1 MRHPYAPVSTAGWSL
16 RSHVRPRTR
25 SLRARAGL
33 IVLVALVLAIVWHAT
48 WLPWVAQWLAP
59 AQTPRPADAVV
70 LTYSSAARSGMDTAL
85 DFLQRGYAGSVLVSD
100 FEIDIPSIEEAHIA
114 ELIERHL
121 AQRGVPAERIVRV
134 PEPARNERHEALQ
147 VVAAF
152 REQGWRSGIVLA
164 KPWRMRRTMLALQ
177 AAARGSGIS
186 FIAVPIEDRTY
197 QPDRWWR
204 TREGVSNVLNEY
216 LRLLF
221 YVARRW
227 F

>member
-1 MRHPYAPVSTAGWSL
+1 MRHPYRPAAPAGWSL
-16 RSHVRPRTR
+16 RSGARPRTR

-33 IVLVALVLAIVWHAT
+33 LFLVALVLAALWHAT

-59 AQTPRPADAVV
+59 AQAPQPADVVV
-70 LTYSSAARSGMDTAL
+70 LTYSSAARSGMDAAF

-100 FEIDIPSIEEAHIA
+100 FEIDIPSIEETHIA
-114 ELIERHL
+114 DLIERHL

-152 REQGWRSGIVLA
+152 REHSWRSGIVLA

-227 F
+227 I

>member
-1 MRHPYAPVSTAGWSL
+1 MRHPYAPAGATGWSL
-16 RSHVRPRTR
+16 RSPVRSRTR

-33 IVLVALVLAIVWHAT
+33 VLLVALVLATIWHAT
-48 WLPWVAQWLAP
+48 WLPWVARWLAP
-59 AQTPRPADAVV
+59 AETPRPADVVV
-70 LTYSSAARSGMDTAL
+70 LTYSSAARSGMDAAL

-100 FEIDIPSIEEAHIA
+100 FEIDIPSIEETHIA
-114 ELIERHL
+114 DLIQRHL
-121 AQRGVPAERIVRV
+121 EQRGVPAERIMRV

-152 REQGWRSGIVLA
+152 REHGWRSGLVLA

-177 AAARGSGIS
+177 AAARGSGIT

-197 QPDRWWR
+197 LPDRWWL

-227 F
+227 I